1 MVGPLFSFLSGYW
14 WLVFPLAGIVGGW
27 AKAVAAYDE
36 RRRRD
41 KIELARIEAEAAQ
54 RAVATSAPPR
64 VRQLAKTM
72 ATHDK
77 VNERWFAYE
86 MDLATL
92 IDYPLLIDLSEP
104 LTEAFHRARVRAD
117 TLRPADADDIDDA
130 ADVERYRDSVREYVV
145 SFEAAE
151 REARR
156 RRDSGFTAA
165 EQASL
170 SRARKLV
177 ATAEDGGATP
187 AERQTAYK
195 KLRDEL
201 RGIIDVP
208 SAAGERIERSIA
220 QALERGRD

>member
-1 MVGPLFSFLSGYW
+1 
-14 WLVFPLAGIVGGW
+14 
-27 AKAVAAYDE
+27 
-36 RRRRD
+36 
-41 KIELARIEAEAAQ
+41 
-54 RAVATSAPPR
+54 
-64 VRQLAKTM
+64 M
-72 ATHDK
+72 ATMLGFLMTDAKPALDAHLMLRGVVDRSFNR
-77 VNERWFAYE
+77 VTIDGDTSPNDTVILWSSGQVA
-86 MDLATL
+86 LA
-92 IDYPLLIDLSEP
+92 PARPEAGASEP

>member
-1 MVGPLFSFLSGYW
+1 MGPLFSFLSSYW
-14 WLVFPLAGIVGGW
+14 WLVFPFAAIVGGW
-27 AKAVAAYDE
+27 GRAVAAYNE

-41 KIELARIEAEAAQ
+41 KIELARIEAQSAQ
-54 RAVATSAPPR
+54 PAVTPNA
-64 VRQLAKTM
+64 RQVAKTM

>member
-41 KIELARIEAEAAQ
+41 KIELARIEAAAAQ
-54 RAVATSAPPR
+54 RAVLSSGPPAA
-64 VRQLAKTM
+64 RQVAKIM
-72 ATHDK
+72 AMHDK
-77 VNERWFAYE
+77 VDERWFAYE

-92 IDYPLLIDLSEP
+92 IDYPMLIDLREP
-104 LTEAFHRARVRAD
+104 LTEAFHRARVRAG
-117 TLRPADADDIDDA
+117 TLRPADA
-130 ADVERYRDSVREYVV
+130 ADVDDPADAERYRNAVDEYVV
-145 SFEAAE
+145 SFDTAE

-156 RRDSGFTAA
+156 RRDSGFTEA
-165 EQASL
+165 EQGSL
-170 SRARKLV
+170 NRARKLV
-177 ATAEDGGATP
+177 ATADDDGATP

-195 KLRDEL
+195 KLREEL

-208 SAAGERIERSIA
+208 TAAAEHIERSIA
-220 QALERGRD
+220 RALERGRD

>member
-1 MVGPLFSFLSGYW
+1 MFFLVKSAFWIAVIIMLIPSDPAKQAQMYQTASYAVHRAVTFCDRNASVCENADRVWGIFKEKAGVAARMAGDLVSERLSG
-14 WLVFPLAGIVGGW
+14 PP
-27 AKAVAAYDE
+27 AAD
-36 RRRRD
+36 
-41 KIELARIEAEAAQ
+41 APP
-54 RAVATSAPPR
+54 APPR
-64 VRQLAKTM
+64 RAGTPAL
-72 ATHDK
+72 
-77 VNERWFAYE
+77 E
-86 MDLATL
+86 
-92 IDYPLLIDLSEP
+92 
-104 LTEAFHRARVRAD
+104 HRLQPASD